1 MDQDVIRL
9 RDIKTELSGYI
20 LEAMRLLKKL
30 PVPDDNSVH
39 DMRVLLKKSRAVLKL
54 IEPQMESEFKQKD
67 IQSLKEA
74 AKLMTSWRDSTVHR
88 KTLRELKKEYPDL
101 FDRLAENE
109 KINNLIRKVDQPA
122 EPSPEMKE
130 GIDKIGELLK
140 KTAYRIRFQNMQ
152 NFDANV
158 LLKELEST
166 YLTVA
171 DHFLICRNKPKEAKL
186 HEMRKRT
193 KDFLYQLH
201 FFRPINGPVIKA
213 LEKKLDALTR
223 NLGKTNDIAQLIK
236 ALDYKYPDE
245 NNSPELNEL
254 IVRMR
259 ERQDKY
265 LRKVWLSASKI
276 FSPGKKLVNLLGYKI
291 LVI

>member
-9 RDIKTELSGYI
+9 RDVKTELSGYI
-20 LEAMRLLKKL
+20 TEAMQLLTKT
-30 PVPDDNSVH
+30 PVPDDDSVH

-54 IEPQMESEFKQKD
+54 IEPQVESEFKQKD

-88 KTLRELKKEYPDL
+88 KTLRDLKKEYPGL
-101 FDRLAENE
+101 FEQLAVNERL
-109 KINNLIRKVDQPA
+109 NNLITKADKPD
-122 EPSPEMKE
+122 EPSPEMKVE
-130 GIDKIGELLK
+130 IDRIGELLK

-158 LLKELEST
+158 LLKELEDT
-166 YLTVA
+166 YIRAV
-171 DHFLICRNKPKEAKL
+171 DQFLICRNKPKEANL

-201 FFRPINGPVIKA
+201 FFRPMNSQVIKT
-213 LEKKLDALTR
+213 LEKKLDSLTR
-223 NLGKTNDIAQLIK
+223 NLGKVNDIAQLIR

-265 LRKVWLSASKI
+265 LRKVWPSASKI
-276 FSPGKKLVNLLGYKI
+276 FSPGRKLVNLLGYKI